1 MLESSPAGLVIS
13 SKELQALE
21 QVSIKKQEPLTF
33 WNPILSVFQSSY
45 SFEPVGGSTRSLPDC
60 FQLEGTM

>member
-45 SFEPVGGSTRSLPDC
+45 SFEPVGGSTRSLLDC